1 MRSASLP
8 LAVVVRAHSLP
19 LRSVRA
25 RVEAVEVLVSSP
37 LADALRQAANSW
49 NQDKKIRW
57 ETPGDLAA
65 TVNPKTVR
73 TPALDLVDQA
83 LVKVRDTPDSRL
95 IITMAPQEG
104 KSVRVAGDFPA
115 WWLAQRPDDRI
126 VCASYGSAL
135 AARNGRSI
143 RRRITD
149 FDLGIRLA
157 TDNGAVHDWTLHGHT
172 GGVLSV
178 GVGSGLTGRPADLLV
193 IDDPIKDRA
202 EADSEVFREANW
214 SWWTD
219 TASSRLAPGAPV
231 VIILTRWH
239 HDDLAGRLMRRY
251 GEEGTDSEDTAP
263 TEKLYDVYDPDKP
276 LRPFVWT
283 ILNIKARA
291 DDENDVLGREPGEYM
306 VSARRRTQDQWKARE
321 RAAGPTTWTSLYQG
335 EPTANSGN
343 LFPKEWARYTSPL
356 HLELANGICIVP
368 GAQEVVQSWDMT
380 FKDTKSSDFVVG
392 QIWLRVGHDMFL
404 LDMVRK
410 RMGFNETKQAVK
422 DMTAKWPQSVAKY
435 VEDKANG
442 PAVINALDREVPGL
456 IPIEPEG
463 SKYARAAAI
472 SPLAHSGNIILPT
485 PEVLPNVVRLIM
497 ECEQFPSGSHDDT
510 VDAMSQAANRVL
522 LHPLIDLDL
531 EYQTVEDMFPG
542 DDPRAILGGY

>member
-1 MRSASLP
+1 MSALS
-8 LAVVVRAHSLP
+8 
-19 LRSVRA
+19 
-25 RVEAVEVLVSSP
+25 
-37 LADALRQAANSW
+37 DALRSAAMNW
-49 NQDKKIRW
+49 NRDKPVRW
-57 ETPGDLAA
+57 ETPGDLAG

-115 WWLAQRPDDRI
+115 WWLAQRPDDRV

-135 AARNGRSI
+135 AARNGRAI
-143 RRRITD
+143 RRRITE
-149 FDLGIRLA
+149 FDLGIQLA
-157 TDNGAVHDWTLHGHT
+157 QDNGAVHDWTLQGHQ

-178 GVGSGLTGRPADLLV
+178 GVGSGLTGRPADLLI

-202 EADSEVFREANW
+202 EADSEVFREGNW

-239 HDDLAGRLMRRY
+239 HDDLAGRLMKRY
-251 GEEGTDSEDTAP
+251 GEEGVDDADTAP
-263 TEKLYDVYDPDKP
+263 GTDLYDAYDPDKP

-283 ILNIKARA
+283 VLNIKARA
-291 DDENDVLGREPGEYM
+291 DHNPNKGETDLLGRTPGEYM
-306 VSARRRTQDQWKARE
+306 ISARRRSEEQWKARE
-321 RAAGPTTWTSLYQG
+321 RAAGPSTWASLYQG
-335 EPTANSGN
+335 EPTANSGD
-343 LFPKEWARYTSPL
+343 LFPKEWSRYSSPI
-356 HLELANGICIVP
+356 HLELANGTCIVP
-368 GAQEVVQSWDMT
+368 GAQEMIQSWDLS
-380 FKDTKSSDFVVG
+380 FKDTKGSDFVVG
-392 QIWLRVGHDMFL
+392 QVWLRVGHDMFL

-410 RMGFNETKQAVK
+410 RMGFTETTRALK
-422 DMTAKWPQSVAKY
+422 DMTAKWPQAVAKY

-456 IPIEPEG
+456 IPVEPEG

-485 PEVLPNVVRLIM
+485 AEVLPNVVRLVL

-510 VDAMSQAANRVL
+510 VDALSQAANRML
-522 LHPLIDLDL
+522 LHPLIDLDM
-531 EYQTVEDMFPG
+531 EYQTVEDILGG